1 MGVLGGGGERQP
13 LGDVATW
20 PWLALHS
27 SSLHATLIFLAA
39 ALPMVVTKMATNWF
53 LGKRGEGRQGIACS
67 NVDVNTDME
76 TRGPKAS
83 KEFIAA
89 GSQDSSKPFQGG

>member
-1 MGVLGGGGERQP
+1 MVVWRGKTTTRGRGYM
-13 LGDVATW
+13 A
-20 PWLALHS
+20 
-27 SSLHATLIFLAA
+27 F
-39 ALPMVVTKMATNWF
+39 LPMVVTKTATSWS

-76 TRGPKAS
+76 TRGPKVS